1 MPEVLI
7 ILSCK
12 QEEQPCAEVIEKV
25 NKLSEKYGIRHVTL
39 PLEYSASVKDAS
51 MIEIGPYILRGNPSL
66 QQMEIALRAAIDRQ
80 KQVEEIHEKRNGRKL
95 KSTYFFGSGKKIA
108 LWFNQHYLLIINL
121 LMAAFIAVAFLAP
134 IFMQVGW
141 EKAAFGIYNIN
152 KVLCHQLAF
161 RSFFL
166 FGEQIVYP
174 RALAKVN
181 VPVTYEDLM
190 GHTTIDIM
198 EARNY
203 VGDPTHGYKVALCQ
217 RDIAMYGSFL
227 FFGVIFAIKNGKV
240 RPIKWWLWILL
251 GLIPIALDGGSQ
263 LLGLG
268 FNVTWFPERES
279 TPALRTITG
288 TLFGILTAWYLFP
301 LLAEAI
307 HDKRKDLIKHRD
319 IYSQLK
325 KQE

>member
-1 MPEVLI
+1 MPDVLI

-12 QEEQPCAEVIEKV
+12 QKEQPCAEVIEKV
-25 NKLSEKYGIRHVTL
+25 KKISKKYAIKYVQL
-39 PLEYSASVKDAS
+39 PIEDSANVKEAS
-51 MIEIGPYILRGNPSL
+51 IIEIGPYILRGNPSL
-66 QQMEIALRAAIDRQ
+66 QQMEIALKAAMDRQ

-95 KSTYFFGSGKKIA
+95 KSKYFFGSGKKIS
-108 LWFNQHYLLIINL
+108 LWFNQHYLLTINL
-121 LMAAFIAVAFLAP
+121 LMAVFIAVAFLAP

-141 EKAAFGIYNIN
+141 ERSAFGIYNFN
-152 KVLCHQLAF
+152 KILCHQLAF

-174 RALAKVN
+174 RALAN
-181 VPVTYEDLM
+181 VEVPLTYEEII
-190 GHTTIDIM
+190 GHTAIDIM

-203 VGDPTHGYKVALCQ
+203 IGDPTHGYKVALCQ

-227 FFGVIFAIKNGKV
+227 FFGIIFSIRKEKV
-240 RPIKWWLWILL
+240 RTIKWWVWIFF
-251 GLIPIALDGGSQ
+251 GLFPIALDGGSQ

-268 FNVTWFPERES
+268 FNVSWFPERES

-288 TLFGILTAWYLFP
+288 ILFGILTAWYLFP
-301 LLAEAI
+301 LLADAI
-307 HDKRKDLIKHRD
+307 HDKRKDLIKNRE
-319 IYSQLK
+319 INSQLL